1 MKKLSILAA
10 LLIAELLVIS
20 IWLDG
25 AALIGRGGVAGQ
37 IGVWGA
43 WVLRG
48 IIGFATAFVALAGI
62 QGELAWADLASRI
75 DSDRLRWPLLYLH
88 AAAMAGFAVAS
99 AALYGNWTG
108 VAHPDAL
115 ALAWVAAGLTGLV
128 AGCIAFVPL
137 SFFEWLKRSTGPVW
151 MFSLVVSLLALVAVK
166 LSQSLW
172 QYAAE
177 VTFRLVVWIVRPIL
191 PTIVLQPERLRM
203 VGPNFGVIVN
213 QECSGLEG
221 AGLLLVFMTAWLI
234 LFRRDFRFPR
244 SLVLIPA
251 CVAVLYLVNA
261 FRIAALFLLGN
272 AGAPTIA
279 AGGFHSQAGWI
290 AFNGVALGIALIVP
304 RIAWFRTH
312 PREPKAVS
320 VSTAPNATA
329 AYLMPFLMII
339 VAGMFSRAASANFE
353 WFYGL
358 RFGAAIVTLWIFR
371 DQFRKLDWRGGWI
384 GVLAGLAVFGL
395 WVGVDMLYG
404 TPTSGMPEALTG
416 ATPTLRSVWI
426 ALRFFAA
433 ITTVPIAEELA
444 FRGFLMRRIQSE
456 EFESVRIDR
465 ASWLG
470 VAVSS
475 VAFGLLHG
483 SRWPAGIAAGFVY
496 ALAARRS
503 NRLGEAVLAHSV
515 TNTVLAVF
523 VLGQDQWQ
531 YW

>member
-1 MKKLSILAA
+1 
-10 LLIAELLVIS
+10 LV
-20 IWLDG
+20 
-25 AALIGRGGVAGQ
+25 GRGGVAGQ

-43 WVLRG
+43 WILRG

-62 QGELAWADLASRI
+62 QGELAWADLSNRI

-88 AAAMAGFAVAS
+88 AAAMVGFAVAS
-99 AALYGNWTG
+99 AALYGNWSG
-108 VAHPDAL
+108 VAYPDAL
-115 ALAWVAAGLTGLV
+115 ALAWIAAGLTGLV
-128 AGCIAFVPL
+128 AGCTAFIPF
-137 SFFEWLKRSTGPVW
+137 SFLEWLKRSTGPVW
-151 MFSLVVSLLALVAVK
+151 IFSLAVSLLALAAVK

-177 VTFRLVVWIVRPIL
+177 FTFHMVVWIVRPIL
-191 PTIVLQPERLRM
+191 PSIVLQPERLRM

-251 CVAVLYLVNA
+251 CVAVLYIVNA

-290 AFNGVALGIALIVP
+290 AFNGVALAIAVIVP
-304 RIAWFRTH
+304 RIAWFRTR
-312 PREPKAVS
+312 PREPRVVSAVA
-320 VSTAPNATA
+320 TPNATA

-339 VAGMFSRAASANFE
+339 VAGMFSRAASADFE

-358 RFGAAIVTLWIFR
+358 RFATALAALWLFR
-371 DQFRKLDWRGGWI
+371 DQLRKVDWRGGWI
-384 GVLAGLAVFGL
+384 GVVAGIAVFGL
-395 WVGVDMLYG
+395 WVGVDMLNG
-404 TPTSGMPEALTG
+404 TPSSGMPKALA
-416 ATPTLRSVWI
+416 ATTPAIRSLWI
-426 ALRFFAA
+426 VLRFLAA
-433 ITTVPIAEELA
+433 TTTVPIAEELA

-456 EFESVRIDR
+456 DFESISLNRV
-465 ASWLG
+465 SWLS
-470 VAVSS
+470 VVVSS

-503 NRLGEAVLAHSV
+503 NRLGEAILAHSV
-515 TNTVLAVF
+515 TNTLLAVF
-523 VLGQDQWQ
+523 VLGQKQWQ